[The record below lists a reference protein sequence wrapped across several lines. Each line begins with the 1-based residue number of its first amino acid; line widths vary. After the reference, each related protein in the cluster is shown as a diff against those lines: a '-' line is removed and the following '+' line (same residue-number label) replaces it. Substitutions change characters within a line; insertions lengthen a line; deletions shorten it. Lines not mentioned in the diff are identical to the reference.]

1 MSDISLKSRST
12 RKLLGSL
19 ADIQRRSKSCPFC
32 SLVIQS
38 ALPADTSRTYDN
50 AKCYANWELD
60 GCGAPHDQGG
70 RVSGRTRRIH
80 LIWDDESLEDSYL
93 VFVAPERYLRP
104 NSDARRVWGN
114 EALFLGRT
122 IDTEM
127 GNQALI
133 KSWLDLC
140 RKTHQGPCRDD
151 TTTELSV
158 EFGDIISQSYFGVI
172 DVLDMQLTS
181 LPFETHE
188 NVMAGGLHYHDNELG
203 LQIGGSKSTNRRIK
217 HEPYIALSYV
227 WGKGEPY
234 MTKLSNVMLHRLHGG
249 FERNLE
255 ELPRVFHDA
264 FNLVRCLG
272 VRYIWIRFAS
282 SKTAAA
288 PGALTHVPWI

>member
-1 MSDISLKSRST
+1 MSDIPLKSRST
-12 RKLLGSL
+12 RKLLGSF

-38 ALPADTSRTYDN
+38 ALPVDTSRTYDN
-50 AKCYANWELD
+50 AQCYANWELD
-60 GCGAPHDQGG
+60 GRAASREQGG

-80 LIWDDESLEDSYL
+80 LIWDDENIKDSYL

-104 NSDARRVWGN
+104 NSDAPRVWAN

-151 TTTELSV
+151 TTMEQSA
-158 EFGDIISQSYFGVI
+158 EFCDIISQSYFGVI

-181 LPFETHE
+181 LPFETLANDSSVVILDE
-188 NVMAGGLHYHDNELG
+188 NSDDDEFVPGPQNR
-203 LQIGGSKSTNRRIK
+203 GSKSNNGRIK

-249 FERNLE
+249 LERKLE

-272 VRYIWIRFAS
+272 VRYI
-282 SKTAAA
+282 
-288 PGALTHVPWI
+288 